1 MPRAASPRRSP
12 AKASSSPSL
21 FLTARAYFVHFYT
34 ASTVVTH
41 ILATQALFANEFDRA
56 LLWMAAAVLIDATD
70 GTLARRW
77 NVKKYAPGTDG
88 RRLDDIIDFIS
99 FAFLPMVRARPDP
112 HRISLGAR

>member
-1 MPRAASPRRSP
+1 MPRVASPRRSP
-12 AKASSSPSL
+12 AKASATSSSL

-34 ASTVVTH
+34 ASTVFTH
-41 ILATQALFANEFDRA
+41 IAATQALFDQRFEVA

-70 GTLARRW
+70 GTMARAF

-99 FAFLPMVRARPDP
+99 FAFLPMVRLSASY
-112 HRISLGAR
+112 I